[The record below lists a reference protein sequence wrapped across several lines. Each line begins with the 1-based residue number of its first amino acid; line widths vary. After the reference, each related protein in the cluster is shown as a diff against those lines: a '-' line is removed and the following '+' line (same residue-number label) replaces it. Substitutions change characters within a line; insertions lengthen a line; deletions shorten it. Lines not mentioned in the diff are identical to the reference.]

1 VDTRTSENNYHI
13 LPTACKLNKMTPKY
27 ACLKLATTL
36 LVLLIT
42 HTILIHPGLADQSS
56 SFREKLSYNTEK
68 VSHELTSFME
78 EEKNRDQRIRV
89 LVKFKPSL
97 LEEEANTHSID
108 KNFEKKSDR
117 NHVAQDQ
124 RRASSNLSH
133 LHSLLGY
140 QQNTGKSNKYNEKAS
155 WLTNSIIISLTPE
168 EIAVLS
174 NDTKIEKIVKKK
186 SVIMTIPQS
195 AVIQST
201 TIQGD
206 VSVQGD
212 SSVPTD
218 PWHLNAIGMQ
228 GIQSQ
233 GLNGNGIR
241 IGHLDSGISDSAQDV
256 ASKVIAWAEFNQ
268 AGEKIESALHE
279 TTTSSHG
286 TFTAS
291 ILAGDTTG
299 VAPGAQLL
307 SALVLPGGYGSE
319 EQILAGLE
327 WVIDP
332 NGDGVLDDGAQ
343 IINMSF
349 GMPKSSEILSEA
361 IKKIVSLG
369 ILPVGAAGNQGVF
382 AVYFPAIM
390 PEVIAVGATDQLD
403 QVIPQS
409 SGGFLQNGEVTII
422 KPDITAPGYQVVGLD
437 QNGDYQTL
445 SGTSVAA
452 PQIAGA
458 AAILLQQMPEQSSD
472 DLKNFLLYSSRKV
485 GSQEKNIRYGMGLL
499 NVSAASQFL
508 DRYAARSNAVDLIL
522 KDTSMPKAFNSKL
535 STYYS
540 NGSNQFLEEERFESY
555 PFHGFNAIESR
566 PIALADVNS
575 DGLADLIVRQKT
587 MIDADTSMISYIVHT
602 MTMGSG
608 FSTFGQTWYSSTQP
622 KDTEPEHLGM
632 ADVNGDGREDLLI
645 RKRQEGLINYKV
657 FVYALLS
664 NGWNGFDKKESPWA
678 EFSVPVSD
686 VLHID
691 FGDINGDDKVDMVY
705 WQKRND
711 SYMFYPTHYYT
722 RLSDSSRFLPSEFG
736 MSIYY
741 SNHITSE
748 HLAVRDINGDGA
760 ADLIMNGFGIYGSD
774 NTLYIQVYLSDLA
787 GQFKAKQIWGI
798 LDWDENAS
806 IVGIED
812 VNDDNSADL
821 ILRRFDQASGNWTF
835 SVAKSNNQNKL
846 TEDVE
851 PWLAVPGNPEA
862 VPPEVIGVREVGLG
876 DWIVH

>member
-1 VDTRTSENNYHI
+1 
-13 LPTACKLNKMTPKY
+13 MTPKY

-186 SVIMTIPQS
+186 SAIMTIPQS

-268 AGEKIESALHE
+268 AGEQIESALHE
-279 TTTSSHG
+279 TTPSSHG

-369 ILPVGAAGNQGVF
+369 ILPVGAAGNQGSLQCIFRPLCPRSLRLAPLTSLTRLFRKVPAVF
-382 AVYFPAIM
+382 YKTARSQLSNRTSRLLDTKSLAWTKTGTIKPFPA
-390 PEVIAVGATDQLD
+390 PPLQLPKSRVPR
-403 QVIPQS
+403 QFS
-409 SGGFLQNGEVTII
+409 CS
-422 KPDITAPGYQVVGLD
+422 KYPDR
-437 QNGDYQTL
+437 TL
-445 SGTSVAA
+445 
-452 PQIAGA
+452 
-458 AAILLQQMPEQSSD
+458 
-472 DLKNFLLYSSRKV
+472 
-485 GSQEKNIRYGMGLL
+485 
-499 NVSAASQFL
+499 
-508 DRYAARSNAVDLIL
+508 
-522 KDTSMPKAFNSKL
+522 
-535 STYYS
+535 
-540 NGSNQFLEEERFESY
+540 
-555 PFHGFNAIESR
+555 
-566 PIALADVNS
+566 
-575 DGLADLIVRQKT
+575 
-587 MIDADTSMISYIVHT
+587 MI
-602 MTMGSG
+602 
-608 FSTFGQTWYSSTQP
+608 
-622 KDTEPEHLGM
+622 
-632 ADVNGDGREDLLI
+632 
-645 RKRQEGLINYKV
+645 
-657 FVYALLS
+657 
-664 NGWNGFDKKESPWA
+664 
-678 EFSVPVSD
+678 
-686 VLHID
+686 
-691 FGDINGDDKVDMVY
+691 
-705 WQKRND
+705 
-711 SYMFYPTHYYT
+711 
-722 RLSDSSRFLPSEFG
+722 
-736 MSIYY
+736 
-741 SNHITSE
+741 
-748 HLAVRDINGDGA
+748 
-760 ADLIMNGFGIYGSD
+760 
-774 NTLYIQVYLSDLA
+774 
-787 GQFKAKQIWGI
+787 
-798 LDWDENAS
+798 
-806 IVGIED
+806 
-812 VNDDNSADL
+812 
-821 ILRRFDQASGNWTF
+821 
-835 SVAKSNNQNKL
+835 
-846 TEDVE
+846 
-851 PWLAVPGNPEA
+851 
-862 VPPEVIGVREVGLG
+862 
-876 DWIVH
+876 